1 MAKSAPWAAAVAS
14 TRRRVLSAYDDGYGR
29 ILAIVTGARRD
40 ENRWAKSKIDSTMG
54 RVNAELARMQETI
67 ISALDRG
74 ATAAS
79 KGAGGKS
86 PGIADDSDRVRAQIG
101 KMRGDIRA
109 TLTSEARA
117 INNTASALK
126 ITKKEAAN
134 KKAEN
139 HIANGVMT
147 KFANRNGAKVDSRV
161 YFDVLATASANN
173 TGLSV
178 FEEETARLGHDL
190 VVVSGP
196 RSGCPKCR
204 PWIGKTLSISGT
216 DPSHKSVE
224 EAKAAGLFHPRC
236 RHFLQIK
243 KEEKEGE

>member
-1 MAKSAPWAAAVAS
+1 MQEAPWQPAVDS

-29 ILAIVTGARRD
+29 IMAIVTESRRD

-54 RVNAELARMQETI
+54 RVNAELARMQERI
-67 ISALDRG
+67 ISALDKG

-86 PGIADDSDRVRAQIG
+86 PGIADDSDRVKAQIG

-109 TLTSEARA
+109 ALTSESRE
-117 INNTASALK
+117 INNTAAALK
-126 ITKKEAAN
+126 ISKKESA
-134 KKAEN
+134 KSKRDS
-139 HIANGVMT
+139 HISRAVST
-147 KFANRNGAKVDSRV
+147 KFSNRNGANVDSRV

-173 TGLSV
+173 AGLAV
-178 FEEETARLGHDL
+178 FEEETAKSGHDL

-216 DPSHKSVE
+216 DPSHKSID

-236 RHFLQIK
+236 RHFLKIK
-243 KEEKEGE
+243 KEEKEGDE